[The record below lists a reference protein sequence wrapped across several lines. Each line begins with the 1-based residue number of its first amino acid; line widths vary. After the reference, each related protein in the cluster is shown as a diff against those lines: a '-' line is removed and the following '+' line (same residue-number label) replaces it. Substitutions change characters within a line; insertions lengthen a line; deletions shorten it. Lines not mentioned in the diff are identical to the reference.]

1 MSPPTPPA
9 PEARGPLTGRGI
21 VLGVSGSIAVVKA
34 PQIVTLLTGLGA
46 RVQVAA
52 TAGAREF
59 IRVPVF
65 AALTQ
70 DPVLTEADQERDL
83 DRLMPEPGALLVAPA
98 SARTLVE
105 LATDG
110 PGLLAAVGRRRLGPL
125 VIAPAMESRMY
136 AHPAIQRHLRALRE
150 RGAHV
155 VGPADGRLAS
165 GAFGQGRLV
174 EPTDLVTALQGIL
187 VAGE

>member
-1 MSPPTPPA
+1 MAPPTPPA
-9 PEARGPLTGRGI
+9 PEAKGPLAGRGV

-46 RVQVAA
+46 RVQVAT

-59 IRVPVF
+59 IGPPVF
-65 AALTQ
+65 EALTR
-70 DPVLTEADQERDL
+70 DPVLTEADQESDL
-83 DRLMPEPGALLVAPA
+83 DRLIPDPAAFLVAPA

-110 PGLLAAVGRRRLGPL
+110 PGLLAAIGRRCSGPL

-136 AHPAIQRHLRALRE
+136 VHPATQRHLRALRE
-150 RGAHV
+150 RGAQV
-155 VGPADGRLAS
+155 IGPAEGRLAS
-165 GAFGQGRLV
+165 GAYGQGRLV
-174 EPTDLVTALQGIL
+174 EPADLVAALQRFL
-187 VAGE
+187 VSGQ

>member
-9 PEARGPLTGRGI
+9 PETRAPLAGQGI

-46 RVQVAA
+46 RVQVAT
-52 TAGAREF
+52 TAAAREF
-59 IRVPVF
+59 VGVPVF

-83 DRLMPEPGALLVAPA
+83 DRLIPGPGAFLVAPA
-98 SARTLVE
+98 TARTLVE

-110 PGLLAAVGRRRLGPL
+110 PGLLAAVGRRSSGPL
-125 VIAPAMESRMY
+125 VVAPAMESRMY
-136 AHPAIQRHLRALRE
+136 AHPATQRHVRALRE
-150 RGAHV
+150 RGAHFI
-155 VGPADGRLAS
+155 GPAAGRLAS
-165 GAFGQGRLV
+165 GASGQGRLV
-174 EPTDLVTALQGIL
+174 EPADLVAAVQSIL